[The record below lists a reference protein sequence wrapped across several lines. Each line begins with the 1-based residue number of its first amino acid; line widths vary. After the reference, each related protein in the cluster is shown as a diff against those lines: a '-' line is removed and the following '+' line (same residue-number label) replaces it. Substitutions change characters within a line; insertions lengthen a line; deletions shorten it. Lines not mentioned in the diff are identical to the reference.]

1 MYPSVTLINVKPRIF
16 GYNQIWKLFIKNFLL
31 INNRIEKGS
40 ESKYFPLIARDP
52 VQRVFIQ
59 ALGTQNSLKKI
70 VSFAMKY
77 VYAIPM
83 LTTRKDGEFMNSK
96 VHRSVYGCC
105 KCNWRNK

>member
-1 MYPSVTLINVKPRIF
+1 MLNQEHLGIIKF
-16 GYNQIWKLFIKNFLL
+16 GNFLSKIL
-31 INNRIEKGS
+31 INNHIEKGS

-52 VQRVFIQ
+52 VQQEFIQ

-83 LTTRKDGEFMNSK
+83 LTMRKDGEFMNSK